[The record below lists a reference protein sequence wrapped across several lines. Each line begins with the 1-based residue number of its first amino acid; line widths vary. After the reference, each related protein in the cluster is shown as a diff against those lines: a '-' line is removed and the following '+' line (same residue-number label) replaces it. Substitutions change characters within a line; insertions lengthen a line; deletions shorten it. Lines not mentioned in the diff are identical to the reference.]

1 MNGSN
6 WLLSLAGVVLLHAD
20 QRRAALALSVQ
31 AADDVADLNNEKART
46 YWQVLLN
53 AAAHADADRMRAAAA
68 QLATEWETG
77 EYTNWKTWADL
88 AKNVLGTIGGGAIGG
103 AVLGKLKK

>member
-1 MNGSN
+1 
-6 WLLSLAGVVLLHAD
+6 
-20 QRRAALALSVQ
+20 
-31 AADDVADLNNEKART
+31 
-46 YWQVLLN
+46 
-53 AAAHADADRMRAAAA
+53 MRAAAA